1 MSRMASHRSSSK
13 YLQAAQKL
21 RDNPGQWEAYESTS
35 SCCVMAGP
43 GSGKT
48 KTLVTK
54 LARVM
59 AEDVRAPRGV
69 ACITFSN
76 EAARELS
83 RRLRQLGLEQSPRLF
98 VGTVHSFCLLHLLLP
113 FGELAGLPLPFPLK
127 VATETQAASIYR
139 AAAEELRGIC
149 QPTRK
154 DEVDRYRRVN
164 LDRNSKAWTQD
175 PEMAALA
182 EAYEEA
188 LHKQGLIDFDDIVHY
203 GQRLVNE
210 HDWVLNAVRAKFP
223 VLAVDEYQDLGGAL
237 DRIVRRLTFEGGVR
251 LIAVGDV
258 DQSVYGFT
266 GANSELLAD
275 LSQLDGIQAIPLTV
289 NYRSGTGIIEAAQ
302 LALGKDRGYKSSEP
316 DRQASVQAHKCD
328 EGLQHQA
335 EYAMQTLI
343 PAALAAKAGRQLGDI
358 AVLYRN
364 RNVGDVAAIQAVNA
378 KHPFVRIDNAA
389 PYRKV
394 PLTSWV
400 EDCAIWCAGGWKTSV
415 PPLRDLQ
422 SRWRSFHGG
431 LADRAARDATAK
443 LTGFLWSHRGNG
455 PALGFVEALR
465 DELLDTLIAAR
476 GELADQAAHVE
487 NMHNALRPEGVLAE
501 MTKAQ
506 LGRRDGAPKQ
516 LNLLTL
522 HSAKGTEYDVV
533 IILGLDQGDFP
544 SPNWFDNTPEKME
557 EARRLFYVGVTRARD
572 EAHLMYSGFRQNQY
586 GKIYRDGP
594 SEFLNGLLP

>member
-1 MSRMASHRSSSK
+1 MAFHRSSSK
-13 YLQAAQKL
+13 YLQAAHQL
-21 RDNPGQWEAYESTS
+21 RDNPGQWEAYEATN
-35 SCCVMAGP
+35 SCCILAGP

-54 LARVM
+54 LARVL

-83 RRLRQLGLEQSPRLF
+83 RRLRQLGLEQSHRLF

-113 FGELAGLPLPFPLK
+113 FGKLARLQLPFPLK
-127 VATETQAASIYR
+127 VATESQAASTYR
-139 AAAEELRGIC
+139 ATADKLRGIG
-149 QPTRK
+149 QPIRK
-154 DEVDRYRRVN
+154 DEVDLYRRVN
-164 LDRNSKAWTQD
+164 LDRDSKTWTQNPD
-175 PEMAALA
+175 MAALA
-182 EAYEEA
+182 DAYEAA
-188 LHKQGLIDFDDIVHY
+188 LRKQGLIDFDDIVHY

-210 HDWVLNAVRAKFP
+210 HEWVLNAVRAKFP

-237 DRIVRRLTFEGGVR
+237 DRIVRRLTFQGGVK

-275 LSQLDGIQAIPLTV
+275 LSQLDGIQAIPLRV
-289 NYRSGTGIIEAAQ
+289 NYRSGTGIIEVAQ
-302 LALGKDRGYKSSEP
+302 RALGKDRGYKSSEP
-316 DRQASVQAHKCD
+316 DRQASVQIHKCD
-328 EGLQHQA
+328 GGLEHQV

-364 RNVGDVAAIQAVNA
+364 RNIGDVAAIQAVNA
-378 KHPFVRIDNAA
+378 KYPFVRIDNAA

-394 PLTSWV
+394 PLTSWI
-400 EDCAIWCAGGWKTSV
+400 EDCAIWCAGGWKTSA
-415 PPLRDLQ
+415 PPVRDLQ
-422 SRWRSFHGG
+422 GRWRSFHGG
-431 LADRAARDATAK
+431 LTDRAARDAAAR

-455 PALGFVEALR
+455 PALGFVKALR
-465 DELLDTLIAAR
+465 DELLDELIAAR

-487 NMHNALRPEGVLAE
+487 NMHTALQPENVLAGT
-501 MTKAQ
+501 TKVQ

-533 IILGLDQGDFP
+533 IILGLDQGEFP
-544 SPNWFDNTPEKME
+544 SPNWADKSPESMQ
-557 EARRLFYVGVTRARD
+557 EARRLFYVGITRARD
-572 EAHLMYSGFRQNQY
+572 EVHLMYSGFRRDRY
-586 GKIYRDGP
+586 GRTYREGP
-594 SEFLNGLLP
+594 SEFLNDLLS

>member
-13 YLQAAQKL
+13 YLQAAQLL
-21 RDNPGQWEAYESTS
+21 RGNPGQWEAYESTS
-35 SCCVMAGP
+35 SCCVLAGP

-113 FGELAGLPLPFPLK
+113 FGELAGLPIPFPLK
-127 VATETQAASIYR
+127 VATETQAARIYKT
-139 AAAEELRGIC
+139 AAEELRGVG

-164 LDRNSKAWTQD
+164 LDRDSKAWKQD

-237 DRIVRRLTFEGGVR
+237 DRIVRRLTFQGGVK

-275 LSQLDGIQAIPLTV
+275 LAQRNGIQAIPLTV
-289 NYRSGTGIIEAAQ
+289 NYRSGTGIIEVAQ
-302 LALGKDRGYKSSEP
+302 RALGKDRGYTSSEP
-316 DRQASVQAHKCD
+316 DRQASVQTHKCD

-378 KHPFVRIDNAA
+378 GYRFVRIDNAA

-400 EDCAIWCAGGWKTSV
+400 EDCAIWCAGGWKTSA

-422 SRWRSFHGG
+422 GRWRSFHGG
-431 LADRAARDATAK
+431 LADRAARDAAAR
-443 LTGFLWSHRGNG
+443 LTGFLWAHRGSG
-455 PALGFVEALR
+455 SALDFVEALR
-465 DELLDTLIAAR
+465 NELLDTLIAAR
-476 GELADQAAHVE
+476 GELADQAAHVD
-487 NMHNALRPEGVLAE
+487 NMHKALQPEGVLAGT
-501 MTKAQ
+501 TKAQ

-544 SPNWFDNTPEKME
+544 SPNWADNTPESME
-557 EARRLFYVGVTRARD
+557 EARRLFYVGITRARD
-572 EAHLMYSGFRQNQY
+572 GVHLMYSGFTQNKY
-586 GKIYRDGP
+586 GKRFHNGP
-594 SEFLNGLLP
+594 SEFLDGLMP